1 MEKHW
6 GDIRSSRAQVS
17 FHPYDLAGNVAAG
30 IGLIEMN
37 TQVDKLIYVGDP
49 MCSWCWGFAPEI
61 KSLADDYP
69 VEVVV
74 GGLRPGPS
82 AQPLDD
88 RMAMFLSDH
97 WVEIKERT
105 GQPFDTAFLDRRDG
119 WMYDTEPAAIAVTL
133 VREMDEPTTLN
144 YFTTV
149 QHAFYADGRDIT
161 DFDVLADLTGDLDID
176 QHSFREQLESDRA
189 KKMAWADFSRS
200 RNWGIGGFPA
210 LIGGLSDGQLALLAR
225 GWTEADLIRTSINSV
240 EEAAVG

>member
-1 MEKHW
+1 
-6 GDIRSSRAQVS
+6 
-17 FHPYDLAGNVAAG
+17 
-30 IGLIEMN
+30 MN

-61 KSLADDYP
+61 ESLADDYP

-88 RMAMFLSDH
+88 RMAVFLADH
-97 WVEIKERT
+97 WVEINQRT

-119 WMYDTEPAAIAVTL
+119 WIYDTEPAAIAVTL
-133 VREMDEPTTLN
+133 VREIDEPSTLD

-161 DFDVLADLTGDLDID
+161 DFDILTDLTGDLNID
-176 QHSFREQLESDRA
+176 QPSFREQLITDEA

-200 RNWGIGGFPA
+200 RNWGIDGFPA
-210 LIGGLSDGQLALLAR
+210 LIGDVADGQLALLAR
-225 GWTEADLIRTSINSV
+225 GWTEAGLIRTRISSV